1 MKSPPLPT
9 REAAPRQKEAAP
21 QANQQRGNHTTA
33 GPDGKDDFGAHAH
46 REPQAIACAHRV
58 LYAQIECG
66 IVSPLDIAP
75 DIMPT
80 PALVTAAKVIR
91 DAIGEGKRT
100 FPDVLGHMIANTRDQ
115 AAQDEIKAT
124 IIDICEGLPE
134 KPGSLAAAVERV
146 REYHRAK
153 QLWKLTHRLQRS
165 QDDGDETGIA
175 SAIAALAAL
184 ANDQPAEGLIDL
196 LSARAFD
203 YANKP
208 ERPHPVFKIGD
219 QALCTEGNL
228 TNIQAPPKAG
238 KSAVLE
244 SMIAAAMNGN
254 RQGPDTLGFSAEN
267 PNGHALIHIDTE
279 QSTFDHDQLVRRALR
294 RARLTEPPEWLMSFA
309 LVDLSVSDRRKAV
322 SVLMDEAVKAFG
334 GVFAVMIDGIG
345 DLCLDPN
352 DSAESFDLVHHLHG
366 LAVRHC
372 TTICTVLHEN
382 PNSEGGKTR
391 GHLGS
396 QLERKAETNLRL
408 AKDKD
413 GVTTVW
419 AEKAR
424 HLYLPREQGTCF
436 AWNDHERMHTSCG
449 TAGEI
454 KQAAGRER
462 AQDEASKSFDGTGS
476 LTYTALAAAICEALD
491 LQPRSAKSRIKTWL
505 ADGIIRKDK
514 TGNHHLVTP

>member
-1 MKSPPLPT
+1 
-9 REAAPRQKEAAP
+9 
-21 QANQQRGNHTTA
+21 
-33 GPDGKDDFGAHAH
+33 
-46 REPQAIACAHRV
+46 
-58 LYAQIECG
+58 
-66 IVSPLDIAP
+66 
-75 DIMPT
+75 
-80 PALVTAAKVIR
+80 
-91 DAIGEGKRT
+91 
-100 FPDVLGHMIANTRDQ
+100 
-115 AAQDEIKAT
+115 
-124 IIDICEGLPE
+124 
-134 KPGSLAAAVERV
+134 
-146 REYHRAK
+146 
-153 QLWKLTHRLQRS
+153 
-165 QDDGDETGIA
+165 
-175 SAIAALAAL
+175 
-184 ANDQPAEGLIDL
+184 
-196 LSARAFD
+196 
-203 YANKP
+203 
-208 ERPHPVFKIGD
+208 
-219 QALCTEGNL
+219 
-228 TNIQAPPKAG
+228 
-238 KSAVLE
+238 
-244 SMIAAAMNGN
+244 MNGN